1 MKTIYLTLCMLLL
14 VACQKE
20 NSSTDDTWSAELNIS
35 QTMCMYKNGELI
47 GEFDN
52 DMVDHIYLNK
62 QRCIFVYNDRSIIYF
77 VEDLQSVNRMTRVYL
92 KSNQLKYIEYNTDV
106 LNYVYESES
115 NVIKL
120 TFKMQK
126 HEKL

>member
-1 MKTIYLTLCMLLL
+1 MKTIYLVLCMLLL

-77 VEDLQSVNRMTRVYL
+77 VEDMQSVNRMTRVYL
-92 KSNQLKYIEYNTDV
+92 KSHQLKYIEYNTDV

>member
-1 MKTIYLTLCMLLL
+1 MKTIYLALCMLLL

>member
-1 MKTIYLTLCMLLL
+1 MKTIYLALCMLLL

-35 QTMCMYKNGELI
+35 QTMCMYKNDELI

-52 DMVDHIYLNK
+52 DMVDHVYLNK
-62 QRCIFVYNDRSIIYF
+62 QRCIFVNNDRSIIYF

>member
-1 MKTIYLTLCMLLL
+1 MKTIYLALCMLLL

-35 QTMCMYKNGELI
+35 QIMYMYKNGELI

-52 DMVDHIYLNK
+52 DMVDRIYLNK
-62 QRCIFVYNDRSIIYF
+62 QRCIFIYNDRSIIYF

>member
-1 MKTIYLTLCMLLL
+1 MKTIYLALCMLLL

-52 DMVDHIYLNK
+52 DMVDLIYLNK
-62 QRCIFVYNDRSIIYF
+62 QRCIFVYNGRSIIYF

>member
-35 QTMCMYKNGELI
+35 QTMCMYKNDELI

>member
-1 MKTIYLTLCMLLL
+1 MKTIYLALCMLLL

-120 TFKMQK
+120 TFKIQK

>member
-1 MKTIYLTLCMLLL
+1 MKTIYLALCMLLL

-35 QTMCMYKNGELI
+35 QTMYMYKNGELI

-52 DMVDHIYLNK
+52 DMVDRIYLNK
-62 QRCIFVYNDRSIIYF
+62 QRCIFIYNDRSIIYF

>member
-1 MKTIYLTLCMLLL
+1 MKTIYLALCMLLL

-20 NSSTDDTWSAELNIS
+20 NSSTDDTLSAELNIS
-35 QTMCMYKNGELI
+35 KTMCMYKNGELI

-62 QRCIFVYNDRSIIYF
+62 QRCIFVYNNRSIIYF
-77 VEDLQSVNRMTRVYL
+77 VEDMQSVNRMTRVYL
-92 KSNQLKYIEYNTDV
+92 KSHQLKYIEYNTDV